1 MSREQWM
8 EAAKERG
15 LKEGVPVAVKAG
27 KANVLIVR
35 AGGRICACGHECTHY
50 GGPLSDGL
58 LVGHVITCPWHNARF
73 DVRDGKMVSPP
84 ALDGVISYPVKVE
97 SGAVFI
103 GPGKPPAPPTIGSG
117 DDRTFV
123 IVGAG
128 AAGNACA
135 ETLRQEGF
143 GGRILLITA
152 EADGPYDRP
161 ALSKD
166 FMAGELSRRALPLRK
181 PDFYEGRRI
190 ELLTGRR
197 VTEFDARARTVSF
210 TDGGSV
216 KFDCALL
223 ATGGMPRKADI
234 PGADLAGFFL
244 LRSLHDAEAITDA
257 VAEAE
262 RVVILGA
269 GFIGMEAASS
279 LRSRGLE
286 VHVVAPGRAPMEKVF
301 GEQIGS
307 WLQQRH
313 EENGV
318 RFYLGNV
325 AKAVNGKGKV
335 QEVLLADG
343 TRIVTDAV
351 VAGLGIVPAVDYIR
365 DAGLVENGAVPVNG
379 RLQTKADGVYA
390 AGDIA
395 VVPDR
400 HTGEPQRVEHWVVA
414 ERQGQH
420 AARAMLGSDAVYSAV
435 PFFWTRQFG
444 TSVKYAGFARQYD
457 KLAVRGGIEDGD
469 FLAGYYSSG
478 RLKAI
483 SGVGRAQEFIAL
495 CEILKAGGTV
505 SPEELQDEGVDLREV
520 MARA

>member
-1 MSREQWM
+1 MSKEQWA
-8 EAAKERG
+8 EAAKERD
-15 LKEGVPVAVKAG
+15 LKGGVPVSAKVG
-27 KANVLIVR
+27 KANVMLVR
-35 AGGRICACGHECTHY
+35 VGGRICACGHECTHY
-50 GGPLSDGL
+50 GGPLSEGL
-58 LVGHVITCPWHNARF
+58 LVGNVITCPWHNARF
-73 DVRDGKMVSPP
+73 DVRDGKMVAAP
-84 ALDGVISYPVKVE
+84 ALDDLVSHPVKVE
-97 SGAVFI
+97 NGAVFI
-103 GPGKPPAPPTIGSG
+103 GPARSPGPPTIGVG
-117 DDRTFV
+117 DKRTFV

-152 EADGPYDRP
+152 EMDGPYDRP

-166 FMAGELSRRALPLRK
+166 FMAGELSRKSLPLRRA
-181 PDFYEGRRI
+181 DFYETRSI
-190 ELLTGRR
+190 ELLTGSC
-197 VTEFDARARTVSF
+197 VTELDAGARTVSF
-210 TDGGSV
+210 SDGSSV

-223 ATGGMPRKADI
+223 ATGGIPRKADI
-234 PGADLAGFFL
+234 PGANLASFFL
-244 LRSLHDAEAITDA
+244 LRSLGDAEAITDG

-279 LRSRGLE
+279 LASRGLE

-301 GEQIGS
+301 GEQIGK
-307 WLQQRH
+307 WLQRLH

-318 RFYLGNV
+318 RFYLGNT
-325 AKAVNGKGKV
+325 ARAVSGKGKV
-335 QEVLLADG
+335 QEVVLADG
-343 TRIVTDAV
+343 SRIVTDAV

-365 DAGLVENGAVPVNG
+365 DAGLVENGAVPVNA
-379 RLQTKADGVYA
+379 RLQTKAEGVYA

-400 HTGEPQRVEHWVVA
+400 HTAEPQRVEHWVVA

-420 AARAMLGSDAVYSAV
+420 AAKAMLGSDAVYSEV

-457 KLAVRGGIEDGD
+457 KLAVRGSIEAGD
-469 FLAGYYSSG
+469 FLAGYYSGG
-478 RLKAI
+478 RMKAV

-495 CEILKAGGTV
+495 CEILKAGRTV
-505 SPEELQDEGVDLREV
+505 GPEELQDEGVDLRGLIS
-520 MARA
+520 A